1 MKVIKS
7 PNLIEKKRNFAL
19 LVLFV
24 LSLTV
29 KMVIFYCATDPI
41 VFTKYPFFAEQLANG
56 KDIGERI
63 LDLSPSYLYLTTLFY
78 KVYGPDWEAL
88 ALLQILLGSLNC
100 VLVYF
105 IGARTFGSVVG
116 LLAAAMLMLYG
127 NITLV
132 ELTLEPEAF
141 VLLLNSLTILALLH
155 AGDDKQFYRPWRWFL
170 AGALIGLSAITKANG
185 ILIMP
190 GALIWIWL
198 SIKNRGNQCRAAAA
212 LLLGAFLLISPVTI
226 RNYIAFHDF
235 VLITADGGK
244 VFFHGNGPRATGM
257 ARADVP
263 DQGFIEEGQREPDY
277 AHALFR
283 ITARAATK
291 TPLKPSECAD
301 FWFSQ
306 TKKHIQ
312 GDPLAAAYLEWKKFC
327 LFWNDYEVHD
337 LDSTYKSYT
346 IIQKWPFVTMGVIAA
361 LGILGMAFSLN
372 RLRHVFLL
380 YWMIF
385 IYLCSVLIFF
395 SASRYRLPAV
405 PFLCIFASQF
415 IMTVF
420 FFMKE
425 KEIKKT
431 VICLALIPLLLAW
444 THLPFQQDIR
454 QFDRWQQASRIHFSE
469 GREMLFIQGRYQE
482 AIQEFETVIVADPY
496 FTPAYNLMGKSYA
509 FLGQYDKA
517 DACFK
522 KVIMLAP
529 GIDEG
534 HMNIGLLLEL
544 RGKPSEALPYFEKA
558 LQLNPQN
565 KKAKAH
571 MEKLKGSTSRRRS

>member
-1 MKVIKS
+1 MMVIKY
-7 PNLIEKKRNFAL
+7 PNFIEDKRNFTL
-19 LVLFV
+19 LILFMI
-24 LSLTV
+24 SLTIKV
-29 KMVIFYCATDPI
+29 VIFYCATDPV
-41 VFTKYPFFAEQLANG
+41 VFAKYPFFAEQLAGG

-63 LDLSPSYLYLTTLFY
+63 LDLSPSYLYLATLFY
-78 KVYGPDWEAL
+78 KVYGPNWEAL

-100 VLVYF
+100 ILVYF
-105 IGARTFGSVVG
+105 IGARTFGSVAG

-155 AGDDKQFYRPWRWFL
+155 AGNDKQFYRSWRWFL
-170 AGALIGLSAITKANG
+170 AGVLIGLSAVTKANG
-185 ILIMP
+185 ILIIP
-190 GALIWIWL
+190 GALIWIRL
-198 SIKNRGNQCRAAAA
+198 SIKNGGNKYRAIAT

-226 RNYIAFHDF
+226 RNYIEFHDF

-244 VFFHGNGPRATGM
+244 VFFHGNGPGATGM
-257 ARADVP
+257 TRADLP

-283 ITARAATK
+283 ITARAAAK
-291 TPLKPSECAD
+291 LPLKPSECAD

-306 TKKHIQ
+306 AKKHIQ
-312 GDPLAAAYLEWKKFC
+312 SDPLAALYLEWKKFC
-327 LFWNDYEVHD
+327 LFWNEYEVHD

-346 IIQKWPFVTMGVIAA
+346 IVQTWPFVTMGVIAA
-361 LGILGMAFSLN
+361 LGILGMAFSRN
-372 RLRHVFLL
+372 RFRHVFLL
-380 YWMIF
+380 YWMVF

-420 FFMKE
+420 LFIKE
-425 KEIKKT
+425 KDIKKT
-431 VICLALIPLLLAW
+431 VICIILIPLFLAW
-444 THLPFQQDIR
+444 THLPFQKDIH

-469 GREMLFIQGRYQE
+469 GRKILFIQARYQE
-482 AIQEFETVIVADPY
+482 AIREFKTVLAADPY

-517 DACFK
+517 EVCFN

-534 HMNIGLLLEL
+534 RMNLGLLFEL
-544 RGKPSEALPYFEKA
+544 RGKTSEALPYFEKA
-558 LQLNPQN
+558 LQLNPRN
-565 KKAKAH
+565 TKAKAH
-571 MEKLKGSTSRRRS
+571 MEKLKGYTSRRP